1 MINVIL
7 TELYLMHRPKPYCV
21 QQTNRDMKDKIYWT
35 MRNGHKINVDDM
47 SESDLRNTLKM
58 LIRDDEAFHL
68 GCYDEKYPQ
77 I

>member
-1 MINVIL
+1 
-7 TELYLMHRPKPYCV
+7 
-21 QQTNRDMKDKIYWT
+21 MKDKIYWT